1 MSTQTVI
8 VTGAARGIGLATA
21 RRFFTDGWCVVLVDA
36 DEAAGELAMDELT
49 LGDPDRARAVFVHAD
64 ISEPL
69 HVHNLM
75 AETLTSFG
83 RVDCLVNNAGIVRA
97 GGIRDL
103 AVEDFDRVLATNLRG
118 AFLVTQAVVRQMM
131 EEVDARDDRSQ
142 LSTKP
147 YSIINMSSL
156 NDRLAIPEILAYV
169 TSKGGLSA
177 MTRSLSLEL
186 APFGIRV
193 NAVAPGSIRTDMA
206 AGVLSD
212 PAAYRRAM
220 SRTPLGRMGNPDEVA
235 GVVAFLASED
245 ASYITGET
253 IYVDGGRSALNY
265 TVETETAEGDDAP
278 V

>member
-1 MSTQTVI
+1 MSTRTVI
-8 VTGAARGIGLATA
+8 ITGAARGIGLACA
-21 RRFFTDGWCVVLVDA
+21 RRFFEDGWCVVLIDS
-36 DEAAGELAMDELT
+36 DESAGELAMDELT
-49 LGDPDRARAVFVHAD
+49 VGDPTHARAVFVHAD

-83 RVDCLVNNAGIVRA
+83 RVDCLVNNAGIIRA
-97 GGIRDL
+97 GGIMDL
-103 AVEDFDRVLATNLRG
+103 DVAEFDRVLATNLRG

-131 EEVDARDDRSQ
+131 EEIEARDDRSQ
-142 LSTKP
+142 LGAKP
-147 YSIINMSSL
+147 YSIINMSSV

-169 TSKGGLSA
+169 TSKGGLGA

-186 APFGIRV
+186 AAYGIRV

-206 AGVLSD
+206 AGVLAD

-220 SRTPLGRMGNPDEVA
+220 SRTPLGRMGNADEVA

-245 ASYITGET
+245 ASYVTGET

-265 TVETETAEGDDAP
+265 TVVPKGENED
-278 V
+278 